1 MVMPMWEKIWW
12 SLILSLLVVDID
24 SYIVYCVMKDHPCVV
39 CVCVCFFCV
48 CVLIVIVFV
57 STCRPGIP

>member
-39 CVCVCFFCV
+39 CGFFCV